1 MKTLNNLKTRLTLRD
16 VTELTNILTYRCTL
30 LTRLRIWAVL
40 RHKASKLPSSN
51 ILNRLKKSRNGWRY
65 YAKRSYR
72 DELRQLRKLILSI
85 RKETI

>member
-16 VTELTNILTYRCTL
+16 VTELTNILTYRCSL

-51 ILNRLKKSRNGWRY
+51 IFNRLRKTRTGWRY
-65 YAKRSYR
+65 YAKLSRQ

>member
-1 MKTLNNLKTRLTLRD
+1 MTTFNTLKTRLTLQD
-16 VTELTNILTYRCTL
+16 VTELTNILTYRCSL

-40 RHKASKLPSSN
+40 RHKASRLPNTN
-51 ILNRLKKSRNGWRY
+51 ILNRLKKTRTGWRY